1 MIEKMKFVS
10 VIGRKEQLDTVTEK
24 YLSRYEIQLENAVGV
39 LKNLNNLTPGVE
51 VNPYREPAVKAAEIA
66 AHYGSDASGLTR
78 MDAEKAADLTAWAQ
92 EKIQESDKKTDGLQN
107 ELKKKM
113 ELLAGIAPYQELH
126 FDISR
131 ILHFKEVRFR
141 FGRLP
146 VAYYERLKTYAYDD
160 MCTIFEKCRQ
170 DENYVWGIY
179 FVPAAEA
186 KKVDAIYSSL
196 HFERIFV
203 EDAYE
208 GTVDEACEKLR
219 KEIRELEDAVAGEE
233 AVLKSELASK
243 GAELSCAAKSL
254 AYAAK
259 MFDVRKLAAFTKA
272 KNETFFILCGW
283 MAGNEA
289 NSLKKELENDPSIF
303 CTLEENPDRRVMVP
317 PTRLKNPALI
327 RPFEMFI
334 RMYGLPNYQEF
345 DPTLFVAITYSVI
358 FGAMFGD
365 VGQGLVLFIGGLL
378 LYFLKKMDLAAI
390 IASCGFFSTIFGFLY
405 GSIFG
410 FEHILPALW
419 LHPAEA
425 MTNLPFIGT
434 LNTVFIVT
442 IALGMGLIL
451 LTMVFHI
458 INAVKAKKMGEALF
472 DTNGVAGMVFYGAV
486 VLVVVL
492 FMTGN
497 TLPAAVA
504 LIILFVLPL
513 LVIACKEP
521 LTALLEK
528 KKHTEESGV
537 GMFIVQAFFE
547 LFEVCLSYFSNTLSF
562 VRIGAFAVSHA
573 AMMQVVMMLAGAEN
587 GASPNWAI
595 VVIGNLV
602 VMGMEGLIVGIQ
614 VLRLQYYEFFSR
626 FYKGDGREFKPYF
639 TKEENI

>member
-1 MIEKMKFVS
+1 
-10 VIGRKEQLDTVTEK
+10 
-24 YLSRYEIQLENAVGV
+24 
-39 LKNLNNLTPGVE
+39 
-51 VNPYREPAVKAAEIA
+51 
-66 AHYGSDASGLTR
+66 
-78 MDAEKAADLTAWAQ
+78 
-92 EKIQESDKKTDGLQN
+92 
-107 ELKKKM
+107 
-113 ELLAGIAPYQELH
+113 
-126 FDISR
+126 
-131 ILHFKEVRFR
+131 
-141 FGRLP
+141 
-146 VAYYERLKTYAYDD
+146 
-160 MCTIFEKCRQ
+160 
-170 DENYVWGIY
+170 
-179 FVPAAEA
+179 
-186 KKVDAIYSSL
+186 
-196 HFERIFV
+196 V

-208 GTVDEACEKLR
+208 GTVDEACESLR
-219 KEIRELEDAVAGEE
+219 KEIHSLEEEIRREQDA
-233 AVLKSELASK
+233 LKQELGAK
-243 GAELSCAAKSL
+243 GAALQGAAEALSCAAKL
-254 AYAAK
+254 
-259 MFDVRKLAAFTKA
+259 FDVRKLAAFTKA

-283 MAGNEA
+283 MVGNEA
-289 NSLKKELENDPSIF
+289 NQLKKELESDPSIF
-303 CTLEENPDRRVMVP
+303 CTLEENPDRRVMIP

-365 VGQGLVLFIGGLL
+365 VGQGLVLLIGGLL
-378 LYFLKKMDLAAI
+378 LYFLKKMNLAAI
-390 IASCGFFSTIFGFLY
+390 IAGCGFFSTIFGFLY

-410 FEHILPALW
+410 FEDLIPALW
-419 LHPAEA
+419 LRPAEA
-425 MTNLPFIGT
+425 MTQLPFIGT
-434 LNTVFIVT
+434 LNTVFVVT

-458 INAVKAKKMGEALF
+458 INAVKAKKLGEALF
-472 DTNGVAGMVFYGAV
+472 DTNGVAGLVFYGAV

-504 LIILFVLPL
+504 LVILFVLPL

-528 KKHTEESGV
+528 KKHEEESGV

-587 GASPNWAI
+587 GAAPNWAI
-595 VVIGNLV
+595 VIIGNLV